1 MLNRKAYTE
10 VYYIVNLM
18 SEEMKNMIP
27 EKVLNNIKNRMDKE
41 YEFYIDEDDIENLEL
56 LEDTEKILSVLYTDY
71 LSTEEERQII
81 LNKEKMLAGSKNKI
95 TEKNIEVKDVFSK
108 KNEDNIQNNK
118 KDLVNIETKKWYTR
132 IFDFIKKLF
141 NK

>member
-81 LNKEKMLAGSKNKI
+81 LDGCLINYNR
-95 TEKNIEVKDVFSK
+95 V
-108 KNEDNIQNNK
+108 
-118 KDLVNIETKKWYTR
+118 
-132 IFDFIKKLF
+132 
-141 NK
+141 